1 MRPGASRTSR
11 RTSARTGRTSS
22 AAPRRRRRRR
32 PRPRPSSRRRRSRR
46 AARRRPR
53 RRSNVP
59 TTAIQRPAAD
69 EYSTPFARYVE
80 RVPDGALVPQLER
93 QAADT
98 AAVLGALSEQ
108 RAAFRY
114 APDKWS
120 VKEIVGHLADAERV
134 FSYRLL
140 RFARQ
145 DETALPGFDEN
156 AYVEAAGFDRR
167 TLGDLLAE
175 LAAVRDATLRL
186 LRGLPADA

>member
-1 MRPGASRTSR
+1 V
-11 RTSARTGRTSS
+11 
-22 AAPRRRRRRR
+22 AP
-32 PRPRPSSRRRRSRR
+32 
-46 AARRRPR
+46 
-53 RRSNVP
+53 
-59 TTAIQRPAAD
+59 TAIERPAAD

-98 AAVLGALSEQ
+98 ASVLGALSEE
-108 RAAFRY
+108 RAGFRY

-140 RFARQ
+140 RFARK

-156 AYVEAAGFDRR
+156 TYVEAAGFDRR
-167 TLGDLLAE
+167 TLPDLLAE

-186 LRGLPADA
+186 LRGLPDDASVRRGIASSGTLSVRALAYVIAGHELHHREVLKTRYGIG